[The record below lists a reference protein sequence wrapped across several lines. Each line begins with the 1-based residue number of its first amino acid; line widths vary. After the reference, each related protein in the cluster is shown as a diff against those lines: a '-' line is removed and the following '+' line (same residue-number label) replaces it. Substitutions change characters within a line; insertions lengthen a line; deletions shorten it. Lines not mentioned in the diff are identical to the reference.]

1 MTDQRRT
8 LHALSQLPHSSHWVC
23 SARPHPPLSP
33 PLLAHGVEPRLAHPP
48 ALGRIVSGDRKDVL
62 GVDAPVH
69 SSRCVKKRCSQVEDV
84 LGVDAPVR
92 LGTAALVARP
102 RHVAELLRRRLV
114 AVHWVGDALEAA
126 ALLALIPQGV
136 ALAHRASPT
145 ELEPA
150 SAYVSNTPT

>member
-1 MTDQRRT
+1 MPCPSSPTPHTGFAVRGLTRPSRRRCSRT
-8 LHALSQLPHSSHWVC
+8 ASNHASRIPQPSGASSAGT
-23 SARPHPPLSP
+23 ARTSS
-33 PLLAHGVEPRLAHPP
+33 GWTRLFTAV
-48 ALGRIVSGDRKDVL
+48 G
-62 GVDAPVH
+62 
-69 SSRCVKKRCSQVEDV
+69 VKKRCSQVEDV

-150 SAYVSNTPT
+150 SAYVLNTPT

>member
-1 MTDQRRT
+1 
-8 LHALSQLPHSSHWVC
+8 
-23 SARPHPPLSP
+23 
-33 PLLAHGVEPRLAHPP
+33 
-48 ALGRIVSGDRKDVL
+48 
-62 GVDAPVH
+62 
-69 SSRCVKKRCSQVEDV
+69 
-84 LGVDAPVR
+84 VR

-150 SAYVSNTPT
+150 SAPRLDDDAHLLAQRARVHRVSLLDGAARADSQVGPAVRAAADVAGCGRADHSDA